1 MRRIASWFIRWQLPG
16 GETRCE
22 KGFRDRTATEQES
35 ARRER
40 EAARKVAAELRRAM
54 PTDAA
59 PETKVF
65 GRIPRMRDLM
75 HDLERAEIDY
85 KDADG
90 RQADFH
96 SLRMTFGTMLAKNGV
111 APRTAMELMR
121 HTDLRLMMNVYTDPS
136 ILNTA
141 GAVEDLPDVTR
152 PPEAAAP
159 LLTGSDGAPADI
171 STKPKVLPKS
181 TRSPDAHGHS
191 RAGETAL
198 ALVKTRVE
206 M

>member
-1 MRRIASWFIRWQLPG
+1 MRWQLPG

-75 HDLERAEIDY
+75 PDLERAEIDY

-90 RQADFH
+90 RQADFP
-96 SLRMTFGTMLAKNGV
+96 LAS
-111 APRTAMELMR
+111 
-121 HTDLRLMMNVYTDPS
+121 HDLRHDAGQERRGTADGDRIDASHGPAADDERVHRPQHPEHGRGRRGPARRDPAAGSRCAPPYGFGRSASGHIDEAES
-136 ILNTA
+136 IA
-141 GAVEDLPDVTR
+141 KKYEIA
-152 PPEAAAP
+152 
-159 LLTGSDGAPADI
+159 
-171 STKPKVLPKS
+171 
-181 TRSPDAHGHS
+181 
-191 RAGETAL
+191 
-198 ALVKTRVE
+198 
-206 M
+206 